1 MKKTVKFLVIL
12 AAIIMLIFPASIVY
26 ADSLDSITVDTNKS
40 IVRPGEEV
48 TLTINFGAVLG
59 AYTIDIAY
67 DNNIFEYV
75 SASEGTP
82 NDNSTRVRVV
92 YHDISGGSGGS
103 ESLNVVFRAKSEI
116 TTSNPTEFSIT
127 AEGLS
132 SPDAMT
138 NYDDI
143 VTPIVKNLTVEP
155 EYKDYE
161 FTLNYTGD
169 IYAGEEKE
177 MVLSYSS
184 SMGRYYEKARLI
196 AEATTPSGATVSL
209 IGTDEYGGE
218 EDIIQSGWGDPQ
230 GYEIGGKDVSQVLN
244 IKALFTDAGDYT
256 ITLKLIDRD
265 NSDSIIAEKEFTF
278 NAIERSSQE
287 NTSETENSN
296 NVTENEE
303 NATDNN
309 ITAESEKEEIVAE
322 TENTEVEEAEN
333 TNMENEVMPISLP
346 KTGNNIFISVSIL
359 VIGLVSFAIYYN
371 RKNHK

>member
-59 AYTIDIAY
+59 AYTMDIAY

-92 YHDISGGSGGS
+92 YHDISGGGGGS

-333 TNMENEVMPISLP
+333 TNMKNEVMPISLP